1 MKISTLLPNRLWLGV
16 LLSGLALLGACS
28 YTKEVIPE
36 PTCASVPTVIS
47 YKTHVLPI
55 LQAKCYRCHSAA
67 NFSKPYT
74 PGTSEGTNGTLNM
87 ESFAALKTW
96 TQKTGGAESY
106 IVGSIKQLPGYNP
119 MPYDGKNGLDACE
132 IATIKA
138 WVDAEAPN
146 N

>member
-1 MKISTLLPNRLWLGV
+1 MKLSTLLPNRWGLGV

-36 PTCASVPTVIS
+36 PTCASVPTEIS
-47 YKTHVLPI
+47 YKKHVLPI

-67 NFSKPYT
+67 NFSKPFILDV
-74 PGTSEGTNGTLNM
+74 SEGTDGRLNM
-87 ESFAALKTW
+87 ESFADLSTW
-96 TQKTGGAESY
+96 TQKTGGTESY

-138 WVDAEAPN
+138 WVDAKAPN